1 MYKPGLKLTEM
12 SKKLSML
19 PDDKLDEVKDFIGR
33 ILAQNEVKQG
43 RIVQIEGIWE
53 EKGFEKL
60 NLEQE
65 IKAVKNGLSKSI
77 LKREI

>member
-33 ILAQNEVKQG
+33 ILAQNEIKQG
-43 RIVQIEGIWE
+43 RIVQMEGIWE
-53 EKGFEKL
+53 GKGFEKL

-65 IKAVKNGLSKSI
+65 IKAIKSDLSKSI

>member
-33 ILAQNEVKQG
+33 ILAQNEIKQG
-43 RIVQIEGIWE
+43 RIVQMEGIWE
-53 EKGFEKL
+53 GKGFEKL

-65 IKAVKNGLSKSI
+65 IKAVKSDLSKSI